1 MKKLKSLKLV
11 KKSVTL
17 LSQKE
22 TSVLKGGS
30 FNTHAWR
37 TQVSTCM
44 TYNCCKP

>member
-17 LSQKE
+17 LSKKE

-30 FNTHAWR
+30 FNTHAWN
-37 TQVSTCM
+37 THINTCI
-44 TYNCCKP
+44 TYNCCTL